1 MVSTSDSRTRSLSPT
16 KDTDYGLPEDY
27 QPYVPV
33 AKRRKQLL
41 SKLEAKKNNT
51 TEDLLKEREQRE
63 REEADHEERE
73 REKLR
78 RERTLLQQAQ
88 EVKERK
94 ARDGELRSHLL
105 LDHLSALH
113 MFHTLWL
120 TEVYDL

>member
-1 MVSTSDSRTRSLSPT
+1 MVSISKGRTELHTLNKESD
-16 KDTDYGLPEDY
+16 YVVPEDY

-51 TEDLLKEREQRE
+51 TEEVQKQREVRE
-63 REEADHEERE
+63 REEIDHEERE
-73 REKLR
+73 REKMR

-94 ARDGELRSHLL
+94 ALEGTSY
-105 LDHLSALH
+105 S
-113 MFHTLWL
+113 
-120 TEVYDL
+120 

>member
-1 MVSTSDSRTRSLSPT
+1 MVSTSNGRTRSPSPNSGAG
-16 KDTDYGLPEDY
+16 YVIPEDY

-41 SKLEAKKNNT
+41 NKLEAKKNNT
-51 TEDLLKEREQRE
+51 TEEVQKEREVRE
-63 REEADHEERE
+63 REEIDHEQRE

-94 ARDGELRSHLL
+94 ALEGEFL
-105 LDHLSALH
+105 
-113 MFHTLWL
+113 
-120 TEVYDL
+120 